1 MSTRLL
7 FVFGTR
13 PEAIKLA
20 PLILQARERPEE
32 FDVMVCATAQHR
44 EMLDQVLALYNIV
57 PDYDLDLMRRGQ
69 DLASLTARIL
79 IGVDQ
84 TIARVAPDIVTVQGD
99 TTTTMTASLAAFYRR
114 IPVAHVEAGLR
125 TGRKD
130 APFPEEVNRTMT
142 TRIADWHFAPTE
154 CARANLLAEGIA
166 PARVHVTGNT
176 VIDAL
181 LWMRNRLQG
190 EMPVHPGL
198 DDSVFTSRARL
209 VLVTGHRRENFGAG
223 FESICR
229 AIARLAAVHPDVH
242 FVYPVHLNPNVTEPV
257 QRLLGALPNVH
268 LIEPLAYAPFVA
280 LMDRSH
286 LVMTDSGGVQEE
298 APALGKPVLVL
309 RETTERPEALAA
321 GTALLVGTDEQRI
334 VAECSKLLDDPVA
347 HDRMA
352 RAHNP
357 YGDGQASRRILD
369 VLAAWRASSS

>member
-20 PLILQARERPEE
+20 PLVLQARERPEE
-32 FDVMVCATAQHR
+32 FDVIVCATAQHR
-44 EMLDQVLALYNIV
+44 EMLDQVLALYGIV
-57 PDYDLDLMRRGQ
+57 PDCDLDLMRPGQ

-79 IGVDQ
+79 TGVDQ
-84 TIARVAPDIVTVQGD
+84 TIGRVSPGIVIVQGD
-99 TTTTMTASLAAFYRR
+99 TTTTMAASLAAFYRGV
-114 IPVAHVEAGLR
+114 PVAHVEAGLR

-142 TRIADWHFAPTE
+142 SRIADWHFAPTE
-154 CARANLLAEGIA
+154 RARANLLAEGIA
-166 PARVHVTGNT
+166 PASVHVTGNT

-181 LWMRNRLQG
+181 LWMRNRLHG
-190 EMPVHPGL
+190 EIPVHPGL
-198 DDSVFTSRARL
+198 DDSVFASGERL

-223 FESICR
+223 FEAICR
-229 AIARLAAVHPDVH
+229 AIARLAAAHPDVH

-257 QRLLGALPNVH
+257 QRLLGTLPNVH
-268 LIEPLAYAPFVA
+268 LLEPLAYAPFVA

-321 GTALLVGTDEQRI
+321 GTALLVGTEEQRI
-334 VAECSKLLDDPVA
+334 VDECSKLLDDPMA

-369 VLAAWRASSS
+369 VLAAWRASSY